1 MHTFSLQTR
10 LYSGPGSLA
19 ALQRFS
25 HQHIWIV
32 CDGFLARSPLLDRL
46 RAALP
51 ASNRV
56 SVFSD
61 ITPDPTIHTVAK
73 GIAQMQA
80 LRPQVVIG
88 FGGGS
93 AMDAAKA
100 IVWFSQQ
107 GGLPV
112 DTCVAIPTTSGTGS
126 EVTPFAVVTDD
137 ATGQKYPLADY
148 ALTPDMAIV
157 DANLVMDM
165 PKSLCAFGGLDAVTH
180 ALEAYVSVLASEFS
194 DGQALQALKLLKE
207 YLPASYHEGSKNPV
221 ARERVHSAATIAGI
235 AFANA
240 FLGVCHSMAHKLG
253 SQFHIPHGLANA
265 LLICNV
271 IRYNANDN
279 PTKQTAFSQYDRPQ
293 ARRRYAEIAD
303 HLGLSAPG
311 DRTAAKI
318 EKLLAWLESIK
329 AELGIPKSIREA
341 GVQEADFLAH
351 VDKLS
356 EDAFDDQCT
365 GANPRYPLISEL
377 KQILLDTYYGREF
390 VEGEAGAKAEVA
402 PVKAEKKAKKS
413 A

>member
-126 EVTPFAVVTDD
+126 EVTSACVISDPEK
-137 ATGQKYPLADY
+137 GIKYPLFHE
-148 ALTPDMAIV
+148 ALCPDMAII
-157 DANLVMDM
+157 DPTLVVSV
-165 PKSLCAFGGLDAVTH
+165 PPTITAHTGLDALTH
-180 ALEAYVSVLASEFS
+180 ALEAWVSPQATDFTDALAEKAARLVFR
-194 DGQALQALKLLKE
+194 AL
-207 YLPASYHEGSKNPV
+207 PV
-221 ARERVHSAATIAGI
+221 AIRQGDCIATRSKMHNASTLAGMAFSQAGLGLNHAIAHQ
-235 AFANA
+235 
-240 FLGVCHSMAHKLG
+240 LGG
-253 SQFHIPHGLANA
+253 QFHLPHGLANA
-265 LLICNV
+265 LLLTAV
-271 IRYNANDN
+271 IRFNAGE
-279 PTKQTAFSQYDRPQ
+279 PRAAK
-293 ARRRYAEIAD
+293 RYARLAR
-303 HLGLSAPG
+303 ACRFCPP
-311 DRTAAKI
+311 AAG
-318 EKLLAWLESIK
+318 E
-329 AELGIPKSIREA
+329 
-341 GVQEADFLAH
+341 QEAFQALLTAVETLKQQCAIPPQGALQEKYPLFLSRIPAM
-351 VDKLS
+351 VPAALA
-356 EDAFDDQCT
+356 DAT
-365 GANPRYPLISEL
+365 LRTNPRPVDGAAIA
-377 KQILLDTYYGREF
+377 QLLENLQ
-390 VEGEAGAKAEVA
+390 
-402 PVKAEKKAKKS
+402 
-413 A
+413 

>member
-1 MHTFSLQTR
+1 MHHTAIMHSQNVSRLNLAARTLQTSILSKWPVLRGNRRRRRRVYHLHHRHANRRRHHLRADVRPPAALRVDQRFFHSLTGGAMHTFSLQTR

-126 EVTPFAVVTDD
+126 EVTSACVISDPEKGSSTRCSMRRSVPTWRSS
-137 ATGQKYPLADY
+137 TRRWWLAY
-148 ALTPDMAIV
+148 RP
-157 DANLVMDM
+157 
-165 PKSLCAFGGLDAVTH
+165 P
-180 ALEAYVSVLASEFS
+180 
-194 DGQALQALKLLKE
+194 
-207 YLPASYHEGSKNPV
+207 
-221 ARERVHSAATIAGI
+221 
-235 AFANA
+235 
-240 FLGVCHSMAHKLG
+240 
-253 SQFHIPHGLANA
+253 SQPIPGWT
-265 LLICNV
+265 
-271 IRYNANDN
+271 R
-279 PTKQTAFSQYDRPQ
+279 
-293 ARRRYAEIAD
+293 
-303 HLGLSAPG
+303 
-311 DRTAAKI
+311 
-318 EKLLAWLESIK
+318 
-329 AELGIPKSIREA
+329 
-341 GVQEADFLAH
+341 
-351 VDKLS
+351 
-356 EDAFDDQCT
+356 
-365 GANPRYPLISEL
+365 
-377 KQILLDTYYGREF
+377 
-390 VEGEAGAKAEVA
+390 
-402 PVKAEKKAKKS
+402 
-413 A
+413 